1 MPAGRMILWENVAMT
16 TKLYAICAALL
27 LARSSFAQRPAQ
39 GPVST
44 VPFVPEKVGYA
55 RVWQDEFEGSKLD
68 PTKWKVRGV
77 GPRALATVSEEAV
90 EVKDGYLW
98 LWAKKKGEQLLGSA
112 VGTQDLFSA
121 RYGYYEC
128 RAQLQKS
135 PGVWAA
141 FWIQSSEIAKGE
153 DPALFGAEIDIME
166 CFRKLG
172 TDIVSHNVHWA
183 YGPNQKTTRGMQSYL
198 KGVGTGFHTFG
209 LEWTP
214 EKYVFYVDGLKFYE
228 VTQGISKIKEYLIL
242 SMEYPSNPADIVR
255 TLYPDAFVVDYVRV
269 WQKKPLR

>member
-1 MPAGRMILWENVAMT
+1 MRVFG
-16 TKLYAICAALL
+16 AIALTL
-27 LARSSFAQRPAQ
+27 LASVSFAQRPAQ

-44 VPFVPEKVGYA
+44 VAFVPEKAGYA
-55 RVWQDEFEGSKLD
+55 LVWEDEFEGRKLD

-77 GPRALATVSEEAV
+77 GPRALAYVSEEAV

-112 VGTQDLFSA
+112 VGTEGLFST

-128 RAQLQKS
+128 RAQVQKS

-141 FWIQSSEIAKGE
+141 FWIQSTEIAKGE
-153 DPALFGAEIDIME
+153 DPAIFGAEIDIME

-198 KGVGTGFHTFG
+198 KGLGTGFHTFG

-242 SMEYPSNPADIVR
+242 SMEYPSNPADMTR

-269 WQKKPLR
+269 WQKKHVQSSGG